1 MERSIYLP
9 EQIKAL
15 LANPNVVKCSDK
27 AITYSKK
34 FKLQAIKDY
43 YEQGLG
49 PNAIFVK
56 AGFDL
61 SILGKDKPKNCLK
74 LWRKVYKTKGEKGL
88 NTESRGKN
96 GGRRPKDKQSADVEY
111 LQTKVAY
118 LEAENAFLRKL
129 KTKPK
134 I

>member
-15 LANPNVVKCSDK
+15 LSNPNVVKCSDK

-74 LWRKVYKTKGEKGL
+74 LWRKVYKAKGEKGL

-134 I
+134 T